1 MNKFLIGIL
10 FFSLSPFV
18 WGQEQANTQLNC
30 LDNKKVEEVLPYFTQ
45 FNALKEKSNGK
56 ICLENFEEEVDK
68 QSFQILKSLVAFKK
82 LDIQLSAQSNPL
94 VDEQDEMNVVAI
106 KEASWWKYLTDRADK
121 FIIDPPRCFYS
132 RGTVAFVYGDSK
144 SKVINVCP
152 LFFETGLLEQI
163 ETLLHEVRHFDGY
176 AHIPCLDGIYKNRG
190 NSCDESILDGGSYAV
205 TIQAL
210 VALTK
215 LETTTK
221 EERYL
226 LEAQAIG
233 RLNNNFNK
241 KVKTKITDYAYLSNR
256 EGDVYRAEASNL
268 KKLEFV
274 KKLNTPSLIYSS
286 SRDFTLIPLDRTKN
300 ITRLDRRF
308 LVNAPDVGRFASQ
321 YNDENVRERELYTQF
336 DYYEDSGFLKD
347 GDYYNSCG
355 ISNSRLEKNSIENVK
370 FKSMIKLA
378 IESDKNEAYLM
389 DFSGDV
395 YKVNCREGIVAT
407 TEIEKTKR
415 KLPKDLVGG
424 ISDGQGKA
432 IILNDSGEIL
442 RLNLKNNKIL
452 PSEII
457 QRNWISI
464 TPHKIYNFFESF

>member
-10 FFSLSPFV
+10 FLSLSPFV
-18 WGQEQANTQLNC
+18 WGDETTNAQLNC
-30 LDNKKVEEVLPYFTQ
+30 LDNKEIEEVLPYFVQ
-45 FNALKEKSNGK
+45 FSILKEKSSGK
-56 ICLENFEEEVDK
+56 VCLENFEEEVDK

-82 LDIQLSAQSNPL
+82 LDIPLSAQFNHPANN
-94 VDEQDEMNVVAI
+94 EDEMNVGAI
-106 KEASWWKYLTDRADK
+106 NESSWWKYLTDRADK

-144 SKVINVCP
+144 SKTINICP
-152 LFFETGLLEQI
+152 LFFETSLLEQV

-205 TIQAL
+205 TIQVL
-210 VALTK
+210 VALSK

-226 LEAQAIG
+226 LEGLAIG

-241 KVKTKITDYAYLSNR
+241 KVKTKITDYAYLSNS
-256 EGDVYRAEASNL
+256 EGEVYRADINNL
-268 KKLEFV
+268 RKIELV
-274 KKLNTPSLIYSS
+274 KKLATPSLVYSS
-286 SRDFTLIPLDRTKN
+286 LRDFTLIPLDRTIN
-300 ITRLDRRF
+300 ATRLDRNF
-308 LVNAPDVGRFASQ
+308 SVSAPDIGRFAEK
-321 YNDENVRERELYTQF
+321 YNNEKISERELYTQF

-347 GDYYNSCG
+347 GNYYNSCG
-355 ISNSRLEKNSIENVK
+355 ISNSRLDKNTIEGVK

-378 IESDKNEAYLM
+378 IESEKNEAYLM
-389 DFSGDV
+389 GLSGDV
-395 YKVNCREGIVAT
+395 YKVNCREGIVSN
-407 TEIEKTKR
+407 TEIGKTKI
-415 KLPKDLVGG
+415 KFPKDLVGG
-424 ISDGQGKA
+424 LSLGQGKA
-432 IILNDSGEIL
+432 LILNDSGEIL
-442 RLNLKNNKIL
+442 RLNLKNNKIR

-464 TPHKIYNFFESF
+464 TPHKVYNFFESI